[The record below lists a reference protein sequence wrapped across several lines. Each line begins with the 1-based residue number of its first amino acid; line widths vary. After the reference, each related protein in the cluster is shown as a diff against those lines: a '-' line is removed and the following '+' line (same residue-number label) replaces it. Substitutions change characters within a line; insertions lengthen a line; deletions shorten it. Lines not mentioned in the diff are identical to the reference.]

1 MEMCQNGF
9 VENSGSSGGGCG
21 TASTSATNATWPTT
35 AEASQPGF
43 LSPSAVSAAAVAMG
57 LSPTHLAYSLNHD
70 PYHHVN
76 ITRNEMLNIS

>member
-9 VENSGSSGGGCG
+9 AENSGSSGGGCG
-21 TASTSATNATWPTT
+21 TASTSATNTTWPTV
-35 AEASQPGF
+35 EATQPGF

-76 ITRNEMLNIS
+76 MTRNETLNIS